1 MRNSM
6 LLPVALLGLAGCAV
20 PVDVPA
26 GSQVTA
32 ASISPAPAG
41 SLTPTV
47 SASYVAPATTYVTP
61 ATTYV
66 TPSSTTYVTP
76 STTYVAPST
85 GYVTSAPTTTY
96 VTPAQTTTTYVATV
110 PNTTQ
115 YVVPAVV
122 GAEIPPHSSGHD

>member
-20 PVDVPA
+20 PVQVPA

-32 ASISPAPAG
+32 ASVSPAPVG

-66 TPSSTTYVTP
+66 TPSTTYVTP
-76 STTYVAPST
+76 STTYVAPAASYQTST
-85 GYVTSAPTTTY
+85 PATTY
-96 VTPAQTTTTYVATV
+96 VVPAQTTTTYVATV
-110 PNTTQ
+110 PTTTQ
-115 YVVPAVV
+115 YVVPAIV
-122 GAEIPPHSSGHD
+122 GADNPSQHE